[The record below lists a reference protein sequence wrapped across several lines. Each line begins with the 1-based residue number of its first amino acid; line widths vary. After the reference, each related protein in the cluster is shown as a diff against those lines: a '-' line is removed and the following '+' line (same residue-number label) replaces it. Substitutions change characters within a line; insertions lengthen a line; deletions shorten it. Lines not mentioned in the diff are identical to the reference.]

1 MVLGQLRAKSL
12 PTLLGAFLALGTVA
26 VGLWL
31 LLSLLGSSVDSLP
44 TKTIELKLASKAEIA
59 DYLHVTQSTNSDAEY
74 QSEGEQQG
82 SPREAAAPPGRKL
95 FLKLRVVLGTPSNE
109 RTILELIK
117 LHPSQWEVWRVKPA
131 SDSSGHS
138 SYTQLTLQSGTRGSL
153 VSVPG
158 DAIGAPIELVMEAQS
173 PSARR
178 PKVRAW
184 HPEQLEI
191 AEDYARYVNGSAIGI
206 LLFLTLFGS
215 LIAFIAKDKTFLFFA
230 AWSFTSLRTIAV
242 NDGWATNWLFE
253 TLSESILPVVLAGSL
268 SLHCLF
274 TALMFGALFE
284 RELSGNRGG
293 KVHAAICAA
302 FATLLALSPFWESPL
317 YYPTVWTTAAF
328 GMVFVLCTLIATL
341 RRSTSSVHRW
351 YASFWMVTFAGL
363 AGEIAYTSGLLKSP
377 HVFFNV
383 QTGALASALLM
394 AITVA
399 QRFLVERVERRRAQE
414 SEIVALRDLAST
426 YESVPVGLFRM
437 DESGQISLY
446 NAAFSKTFDLSVQ
459 DRKDGRIDARL
470 LLGADAYAA
479 LLTTLGDDDSKK
491 TIVVSTPGK
500 NAPRYLQFSAR
511 QSETG
516 LEGSVQ
522 DVTARVTAETALARL
537 VDHDVQTKALNQRGL
552 NDAVKRAVQLAA
564 SGTPCALVELDV
576 DRFKTLN
583 DLYGHL
589 VGDQLLSAVCD
600 RLLAELRPGDEVA
613 RIGDS
618 FRIVI
623 FGCDPEGSMACAK
636 RMHQAISSRP
646 IEVAGRILTV
656 SASVGLVPIDDG
668 MDVRDVIAASSQACA
683 EAKLKGRNRV
693 VHMAKQDMA
702 LRGYLEELK
711 VQENLQDKINSQ
723 RFFLEYQPIVSF
735 RSAFETMNYEVL
747 VRMRGENGAA
757 ISPGRFIPAAER
769 NGQMSLIDRWVLLKT
784 LHWLNDHRE
793 HLKRLDYATIN
804 LSGASLNDARFVDNI
819 FSMISDFPNVM
830 TKLCF
835 EITET
840 VALADRRATRRFSE
854 RVHSMGGKVALDDFG
869 AGYTSFTYLREI
881 EADIIKIDGS
891 FVRDINQN
899 PANHAITRMIVEL
912 SHELGK
918 RCVAEWAE
926 HPDVIATLMQL
937 GVDYGQ
943 GYALARPMA
952 PEALLFAGSSG
963 DLVTEPTVRALLKG
977 TLSPEQVAADPSW
990 SASQTALF

>member
-1 MVLGQLRAKSL
+1 L
-12 PTLLGAFLALGTVA
+12 TT
-26 VGLWL
+26 
-31 LLSLLGSSVDSLP
+31 
-44 TKTIELKLASKAEIA
+44 AE
-59 DYLHVTQSTNSDAEY
+59 N
-74 QSEGEQQG
+74 
-82 SPREAAAPPGRKL
+82 
-95 FLKLRVVLGTPSNE
+95 
-109 RTILELIK
+109 
-117 LHPSQWEVWRVKPA
+117 
-131 SDSSGHS
+131 
-138 SYTQLTLQSGTRGSL
+138 
-153 VSVPG
+153 
-158 DAIGAPIELVMEAQS
+158 
-173 PSARR
+173 
-178 PKVRAW
+178 
-184 HPEQLEI
+184 
-191 AEDYARYVNGSAIGI
+191 YARYVNGSAIGI
-206 LLFLTLFGS
+206 LLFLTTFGA
-215 LIAFIAKDKTFLFFA
+215 LIALIAKDKTFLLFG
-230 AWSFTSLRTIAV
+230 AWSFTSLRTVAV

-253 TLSESILPVVLAGSL
+253 NLSETALPIALGGSL

-274 TALMFGALFE
+274 TALLFGALFE
-284 RELSGNRGG
+284 RELTGNRAG
-293 KVHAAICAA
+293 KLHSLICAV
-302 FATLLALSPFWESPL
+302 FAGLLLLSPFWESPF
-317 YYPTVWTTAAF
+317 YYPAVWTTAGL
-328 GMVFVLCTLIATL
+328 GMIFVACTLVSAL
-341 RRSTSSVHRW
+341 RRSSASVHRW
-351 YASFWMVTFAGL
+351 YASFWIVTFAGL
-363 AGEIAYTSGLLKSP
+363 AGEIAYTSGLLQSP

-383 QTGALASALLM
+383 RTGALASALLM

-399 QRFLVERVERRRAQE
+399 QRFLAERVERRRAQE
-414 SEIVALRDLAST
+414 SEIVALKDLANT
-426 YESVPVGLFRM
+426 YESMPIGLFRIK
-437 DESGQISLY
+437 DSGEISLH
-446 NAAFSKTFDLSVQ
+446 NAAFARAFDLPADVENRKGESVSA
-459 DRKDGRIDARL
+459 KTLFGS
-470 LLGADAYAA
+470 DAYAA
-479 LLTTLGDDDSKK
+479 LLAMLSADDSKK
-491 TIVVSTPGK
+491 TIVVASSSSKGT
-500 NAPRYLQFSAR
+500 RYLQFTAR
-511 QSETG
+511 QAETG

-522 DVTARVTAETALARL
+522 DVTARVTAENALARL

-552 NDAVKRAVQLAA
+552 NDAVKRAVQVAA

-589 VGDQLLSAVCD
+589 VGDLLLAAVCD
-600 RLLAELRPGDEVA
+600 RLLEELRRGDAIA

-618 FRIVI
+618 FRIVL
-623 FGCDPEGSMACAK
+623 FGCDSDESMACAK
-636 RMHQAISSRP
+636 RLHQAISSKP
-646 IEVAGRILTV
+646 IEVGGRILTV

-693 VHMAKQDMA
+693 VHMAKQDLA

-735 RSAFETMNYEVL
+735 QSAFETLNYEVL
-747 VRMRGENGAA
+747 VRMRGENGAT

-784 LHWLNDHRE
+784 LHWLNDHTE

-804 LSGASLNDARFVDNI
+804 LSGSSLNDARFVDNI
-819 FSMISDFPNVM
+819 FAMISDFPNVM

-952 PEALLFAGSSG
+952 PEALMFAGSCG
-963 DLVTEPTVRALLKG
+963 DLVMEPTVRALLKG
-977 TLSPEQVAADPSW
+977 TLSPQQVAANPSW
-990 SASQTALF
+990 GASQTALF